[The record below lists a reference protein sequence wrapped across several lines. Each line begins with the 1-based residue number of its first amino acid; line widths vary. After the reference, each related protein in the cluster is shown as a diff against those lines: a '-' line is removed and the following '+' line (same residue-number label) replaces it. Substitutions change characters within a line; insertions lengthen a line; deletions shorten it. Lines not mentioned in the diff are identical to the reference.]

1 MTSDST
7 GSGRDVVEQL
17 AESFQAR
24 LRRGERP
31 SLEEYIARCPERAD
45 DIRELFPALVEMEQ
59 LKPLADAVAGLV
71 DQTPTPAQPPAGPAS
86 QHPQRLGDYQILRV
100 IGSGGMGV
108 VYEAEHESLKNRV
121 ALKVMHPRFRTDPT
135 YLRRFH
141 TEARS
146 AARLHHTNI
155 VPVFDYG
162 EQDGICYYAMPLI
175 AGVGLHQVLEDVR
188 RLRATDNPSE
198 MEDTKGQGGQSATE
212 PLAQTLRAVTRGLL
226 TGRFSTG
233 PVTPGGTEPPPTMAV
248 DDAPREAT
256 SGNGNAAEVMV
267 PAPSGSDSR
276 SESHTMAGQ
285 SQSVYHKEIARLA
298 GQVADA
304 LDYAR

>member
-1 MTSDST
+1 MMSDNTS
-7 GSGRDVVEQL
+7 SGRDPVEQL

-31 SLEEYIARCPERAD
+31 SLEEYVARCPDRAN

-59 LKPLADAVAGLV
+59 LKPGLPAAAGAREQPV
-71 DQTPTPAQPPAGPAS
+71 DEKRPAARTLPT
-86 QHPQRLGDYQILRV
+86 HPERLGDYQILRV
-100 IGSGGMGV
+100 IGVGGMGI
-108 VYEAEHESLKNRV
+108 VYEAEHASLKNRV

-162 EQDGICYYAMPLI
+162 EQNGIFYYAMPLI

-188 RLRATDNPSE
+188 RLRATDDPRDAPE
-198 MEDTKGQGGQSATE
+198 ADYQGEQPVTE
-212 PLAQTLRAVTRGLL
+212 PVAETFRAVTQGLL

-233 PVTPGGTEPPPTMAV
+233 PATPAGTEPPPTLGV
-248 DDAPREAT
+248 DNGPRDATGGIGEA
-256 SGNGNAAEVMV
+256 E
-267 PAPSGSDSR
+267 
-276 SESHTMAGQ
+276 
-285 SQSVYHKEIARLA
+285 
-298 GQVADA
+298 
-304 LDYAR
+304 

>member
-1 MTSDST
+1 MMSDST

-31 SLEEYIARCPERAD
+31 SLEEYVARCPERAD

-59 LKPLADAVAGLV
+59 LKPMVEAVAGLV
-71 DQTPTPAQPPAGPAS
+71 DQPPPPAEPHSGPVAH
-86 QHPQRLGDYQILRV
+86 HPERLGDYQILRV
-100 IGSGGMGV
+100 IGVGGMGV
-108 VYEAEHESLKNRV
+108 VYEAEHESLKSRV

-162 EQDGICYYAMPLI
+162 EEDGI
-175 AGVGLHQVLEDVR
+175 
-188 RLRATDNPSE
+188 
-198 MEDTKGQGGQSATE
+198 
-212 PLAQTLRAVTRGLL
+212 
-226 TGRFSTG
+226 
-233 PVTPGGTEPPPTMAV
+233 
-248 DDAPREAT
+248 
-256 SGNGNAAEVMV
+256 
-267 PAPSGSDSR
+267 
-276 SESHTMAGQ
+276 
-285 SQSVYHKEIARLA
+285 
-298 GQVADA
+298 
-304 LDYAR
+304 